1 MNLDFKEAVW
11 KGQFRPTEESYEFED
26 RLRKRFGLG
35 NRYDSARLLI
45 GRSLAE
51 PQPVTPLGP
60 DAKLSNKAIAG
71 EFLFGEHIDLWL
83 AALVLDGGLAVG
95 AKLDDFRALVEAHW
109 ARGFRLLRDEL
120 ERCDDDE
127 VRLISLLAD
136 LLPESPERGPDTGL
150 KPSAAGE
157 IRVKVGSVSLTY
169 PGEKPVELLVNGQ
182 GTSPHIAFMGAVGKG
197 KTTTAVQ
204 VAGQIISQAQIPFLF
219 IDPKGD
225 EIFRQALGPLGGT
238 LIEVGQE
245 PIPLDFLPST
255 GGGHIG
261 VQNAAMRLRD
271 TIVRC
276 CKNPGDLQQ
285 DLLRTAIENVI
296 QNNAGRDL
304 ETIKEEYER
313 QLRQAGKASDSIV
326 SRLNELTGLSC
337 FRPDL
342 KPAEFFRKSWVI
354 SLKAL
359 QSDELK
365 RLVVLLLLD
374 ATASYV
380 LAQEDSPVVSGFR
393 ALRHI
398 LVVDEARK
406 ILMERKYQSLSDL
419 VRLSRSK
426 GEVVVLLSQ
435 DPSDFEG
442 QVDDFTTQ
450 LGSVVAFACAQT
462 QRGLRALR
470 GVYGRA
476 LQANEFA
483 DTWLPQGVAF
493 CKLPGREPER
503 IRCWQSATPEAPR
516 EP

>member
-1 MNLDFKEAVW
+1 MDLDFKEAVW
-11 KGQFRPTEESYEFED
+11 KGQFRPTEESFQFED
-26 RLRKRFGLG
+26 GFRKKFGLG
-35 NRYDSARLLI
+35 NRYESARLLI

-51 PQPVTPLGP
+51 PQPVAPLGP
-60 DAKLSNKAIAG
+60 EGKLSTKAIAG
-71 EFLFGEHIDLWL
+71 EFLFGDQIDLWMS
-83 AALVLDGGLAVG
+83 ALVLDGQLGTG
-95 AKLDDFRALVEAHW
+95 ATVDDFRALAEAHW
-109 ARGFRLLRDEL
+109 ARGYQLLRDEL
-120 ERCDDDE
+120 EQCGGDE
-127 VRLISLLAD
+127 VRLISRLAD
-136 LLPESPERGPDTGL
+136 LLPEGLPEGMAQPGL
-150 KPSAAGE
+150 DASTAGE
-157 IRVKVGSVSLTY
+157 VRVKVGSVSRTH
-169 PGEKPVELLVNGQ
+169 PGDKPVELVLNGQ
-182 GTSPHIAFMGAVGKG
+182 GTSPHIALMGSVGKG

-204 VAGQIISQAQIPFLF
+204 MAQEIIANAQIPFLF

-225 EIFRQALGPLGGT
+225 EIFRRAVEPLGGT
-238 LIEVGQE
+238 IIEVGRE
-245 PIPLDFLPST
+245 PIPLDFLPAASV
-255 GGGHIG
+255 GRVS

-276 CKNPGDLQQ
+276 CKTPGDLQQ

-296 QNNAGRDL
+296 QDEAGRDL
-304 ETIKEEYER
+304 ATIKDAYEQ
-313 QLRQAGKASDSIV
+313 QLHHAGKGNDSIV

-337 FRPDL
+337 FSPDL
-342 KPAEFFRKSWVI
+342 QPAQFFRRSWVI

-365 RLVVLLLLD
+365 RLVILLVLD
-374 ATASYV
+374 STAAYILS
-380 LAQEDSPVVSGFR
+380 QEDSPVVNGFR
-393 ALRHI
+393 SLRHI

-426 GEVVVLLSQ
+426 GEVMVLLSQ

-503 IRCWQSATPEAPR
+503 ISCWQPTEAR
-516 EP
+516 ET

>member
-26 RLRKRFGLG
+26 RFRKRFGLG
-35 NRYDSARLLI
+35 NRYDSARLLV

-60 DAKLSNKAIAG
+60 EAKLSNKAIAG
-71 EFLFGEHIDLWL
+71 EFLFGEQIDLWI
-83 AALVLDGGLAVG
+83 AALVLDGGLTVG
-95 AKLDDFRALVEAHW
+95 GGVDDFRALVEAHW
-109 ARGFRLLRDEL
+109 ARGFQLIRGEF
-120 ERCDDDE
+120 ERCGGDE

-136 LLPESPERGPDTGL
+136 LLPEGVPGAGAATGL
-150 KPSAAGE
+150 EPSAAGE
-157 IRVKVGSVSLTY
+157 VRVKVGTVSLIY
-169 PGEKPVELLVNGQ
+169 PAGKAVELVVNGQ

-197 KTTTAVQ
+197 KTTTALQ
-204 VAGQIISQAQIPFLF
+204 LAGQIISQARIPFLF

-225 EIFRQALGPLGGT
+225 EILRQGAVPLGGT
-238 LIEVGQE
+238 ILEVGRE
-245 PIPLDFLPST
+245 AIPLDFLPSAS
-255 GGGHIG
+255 GGHVA

-276 CKNPGDLQQ
+276 CKTPGDLQQ

-296 QNNAGRDL
+296 QDNAGRDL
-304 ETIKEEYER
+304 DTIKDEYEH

-337 FRPDL
+337 FSPDL
-342 KPAEFFRKSWVI
+342 PPAGFFRRSWVI

-374 ATASYV
+374 ATAAYG
-380 LAQEDSPVVSGFR
+380 LAQGDSPVVHGFR
-393 ALRHI
+393 AMRHI

-503 IRCWQSATPEAPR
+503 ITCWQPTEPSAE
-516 EP
+516 